1 MVPGVEDTSHAQGV
15 QIGDGNVQNNYF
27 YGGRRSVMWP
37 HRVGVVP
44 MLADHHQWRPV
55 DDELAAAAAGETV
68 VVCQVVA
75 GLGGVGKTQ
84 LAAALADTLWRERQ
98 VDLLVWVS
106 ATSGSSV
113 VNSYT
118 QAAADVTG
126 VEDADPEQA
135 AARLLSWLAGTDRR
149 WLVVL
154 DDLANPADMRNLWPP
169 TVATGRTV
177 VTTRRRDAAL
187 VQGRT
192 LIDVGVFTPDEAVAY
207 LRGKLGDEAGRRW
220 AERGNRTNLDL
231 ARLLTLK
238 SIGRVGTINNP

>member
-106 ATSGSSV
+106 ATFRSSV

-154 DDLANPADMRNLWPP
+154 DDLANPADAQP
-169 TVATGRTV
+169 VAANCRYGPDGGHDAPAGCGPGAGADAD
-177 VTTRRRDAAL
+177 RRRRVHPRRGGGIPARQARRRGRPAL
-187 VQGRT
+187 GRK
-192 LIDVGVFTPDEAVAY
+192 
-207 LRGKLGDEAGRRW
+207 R
-220 AERGNRTNLDL
+220 
-231 ARLLTLK
+231 
-238 SIGRVGTINNP
+238 